1 MKSTQMTARKRRWP
15 FCTAMKYAE
24 YMNKKLLKGK
34 EKLLKQIGLE
44 AMSVSLGTSLL
55 LLEIGKISWALKT
68 KIRNAIEQE
77 YIPNL

>member
-1 MKSTQMTARKRRWP
+1 
-15 FCTAMKYAE
+15 MKYAE